1 MRILGRIIAAM
12 GVLIMLAGVYLFFVT
27 GMLESFALSSI
38 GFMII
43 KNPELIFF
51 FIGLTCFFATVFLF
65 PFLDWGLTIE
75 NPIGIGFVSLLIF
88 TIISILL
95 HKSKAF
101 KQ

>member
-51 FIGLTCFFATVFLF
+51 LIGLISLYLLQAVSYLE
-65 PFLDWGLTIE
+65 WGLSIE
-75 NPIGIGFVSLLIF
+75 RSLGLGFVSLLIF